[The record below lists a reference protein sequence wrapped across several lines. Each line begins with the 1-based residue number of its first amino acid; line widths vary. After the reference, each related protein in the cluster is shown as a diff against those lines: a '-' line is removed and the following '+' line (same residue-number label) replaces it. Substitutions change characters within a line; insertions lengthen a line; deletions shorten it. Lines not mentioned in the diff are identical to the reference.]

1 MFENLSERLER
12 SFKILKGEG
21 RITEINVAET
31 LKDVRRALLDADVNY
46 KVAKTFTDTVKQKAL
61 GQNVLTS
68 VKPGQL
74 MVKIVHDELA
84 TLMGG
89 TATELNLK
97 SRPSVILMAGLNG
110 AGKTTLSGKL
120 AFLLKTKKNRKPLLV
135 ACDVYRPAA
144 VEQLRVLAEQIEV
157 PIYMN
162 LVSKDPVAIALE
174 GIKEAKAKGYDT
186 VIVDTAGR
194 LAVDEALMKEIA
206 AIKDATQ
213 PDETLFVVDAMT
225 GQDAVNTAK
234 EFNERL
240 DYDGVVL
247 TKLDGDT
254 RGGAALSIRTVVN
267 KPIKFV
273 GMGEKMEALDVFHPE
288 RMADRILGMGDIVSL
303 VERAQAQFDE
313 EEARKLQ
320 RKIQKNQFDFN
331 DFLAQIQQIKKMGNL
346 KDLAAMIPGVGKA
359 LKDVEIDDNAFK
371 GIEAIILSMTP
382 KERQHPEIL
391 NQSRKNRIAKGS
403 GTNIQEVNR
412 LVKQFDQTLKMM
424 KMVTGSKMGRMMGSL
439 PKMGGMPKMPAG
451 MPKMPNLP
459 GMPKMPK
466 D

>member
-46 KVAKTFTDTVKQKAL
+46 KVAKTFTDTVKQKAM

-84 TLMGG
+84 AWMGG
-89 TATELNLK
+89 EATELNLK

-120 AFLLKTKKNRKPLLV
+120 ALLLKNKKHRKPLLV

-144 VEQLRVLAEQIEV
+144 IEQLRVLAEQIGV

-162 LVSKDPVAIALE
+162 LESKDPVQIALE
-174 GIKEAKAKGYDT
+174 GIKEAKAKAYDT

-194 LAVDEALMKEIA
+194 LAIDEELMQEIA
-206 AIKDATQ
+206 AIKEATQ

-240 DYDGVVL
+240 DFDGVVL

-254 RGGAALSIRTVVN
+254 RGGAALSIRTVVD

-273 GMGEKMEALDVFHPE
+273 GTGEKMEALDVFHPE

-303 VERAQAQFDE
+303 VERAQEQYDE

-331 DFLAQIQQIKKMGNL
+331 DFYAQIQQIKKMGNI
-346 KDLAAMIPGVGKA
+346 KDLASMIPGVGKA

-371 GIEAIILSMTP
+371 SIEAIILSMTP

-391 NQSRKNRIAKGS
+391 NASRRTRIAKGS
-403 GTNIQEVNR
+403 GTTVQDVNR
-412 LVKQFDQTLKMM
+412 LIKQFDQTRKMM
-424 KMVTGSKMGRMMGSL
+424 KMMTGSKMGKMMGRF
-439 PKMGGMPKMPAG
+439 
-451 MPKMPNLP
+451 P
-459 GMPKMPK
+459 GMPKL
-466 D
+466 